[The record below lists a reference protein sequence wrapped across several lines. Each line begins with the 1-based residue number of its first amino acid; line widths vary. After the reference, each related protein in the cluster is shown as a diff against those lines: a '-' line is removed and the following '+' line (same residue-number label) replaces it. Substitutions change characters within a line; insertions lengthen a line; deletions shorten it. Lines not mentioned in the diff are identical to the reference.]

1 MTLLENIT
9 TNLPREGIFVIVG
22 VALLAVLYIV
32 IRAIKNKR
40 KPECFV
46 EERSDEDEGE
56 ILAAITAAVA
66 MILNEEAEREEKEP
80 PRFRVVAFKR
90 TNNRRIGE

>member
-1 MTLLENIT
+1 MIFLENTAPI
-9 TNLPREGIFVIVG
+9 LPPEGIFVIVG
-22 VALLAVLYIV
+22 IALLVLLYIV
-32 IRAIKNKR
+32 LRAVKNKK

-46 EERSDEDEGE
+46 EENQNEDEGE
-56 ILAAITAAVA
+56 ILAAITAAVT